1 MYEEMCI
8 LDIFS
13 QKAVPCAL
21 SCVRILA
28 VSLLQPVLRWWTEMA
43 DALVVMEGVEKSF
56 PGVHALSNCRYDL
69 FPGEVHALVGENGA
83 GKSTLMKILAG
94 VYQRDAG
101 RILYKGREVHIP
113 NPRAAQHLGIIII
126 HQELNL
132 MPHLTAAQNIFIGRE
147 PRQAVKLLVD
157 EKRMNELARELF
169 DKLHLDLD
177 PRTKVMDL
185 AVARQQMV
193 EIAKALSFNA
203 EVLIMDEPTASLNI
217 AEIEELF
224 RIIRQLRD
232 RGVGV
237 AYISHRLE
245 ELKQISDRIT
255 VMRDGNYVDT
265 VRTADAQIG
274 QIISM
279 MVGRT
284 IYETSRNLKDTS
296 GHEVVLRVDH
306 LQQGRT
312 IKDVS
317 FEARAGEILGF
328 AGLMGAGRTEV
339 ARAVFGAD
347 PVQTGEIRV
356 RGKRVHIRR
365 PSDAVRHGIG
375 YLSEDR
381 KRFGLALG
389 MDVEANLVMATM
401 KRFLGWLG
409 IIRRGETRSTAEK
422 FVSLLSIKTPK
433 LSQMTKFLSGGNQ
446 QKVVVGKWLVRD
458 SSILFFDEPTRG
470 IDVGAKSEI
479 YKLLND
485 LAEQGKAV
493 IMISSELPEII
504 RMSHR
509 IVVMCEGRITGE
521 LTAAEATQE
530 KVMHLATQRETVLK
544 TERIAAA
551 GKGA

>member
-1 MYEEMCI
+1 MAEQI
-8 LDIFS
+8 
-13 QKAVPCAL
+13 
-21 SCVRILA
+21 
-28 VSLLQPVLRWWTEMA
+28 VL
-43 DALVVMEGVEKSF
+43 MEGIEKTF

-69 FPGEVHALVGENGA
+69 TSGEVHALVGENGA

-94 VYQRDAG
+94 VYQKDAG
-101 RILYKGREVHIP
+101 RILYKGREVDIP
-113 NPRAAQHLGIIII
+113 NPRAAQHLGISII

-132 MPHLTAAQNIFIGRE
+132 MQHLTAAQNIFIGRE
-147 PRQAVKLLVD
+147 PHQAFRVLLD
-157 EKRMNELARELF
+157 EKGMNDKTRELF
-169 DKLHLDLD
+169 QMLHLDVD

-185 AVARQQMV
+185 TVAKQQMV

-203 EVLIMDEPTASLNI
+203 EVLIMDEPTAALNI

-224 RIIRQLRD
+224 RIIRHLRD

-265 VRTADAQIG
+265 RHTAQVEIG
-274 QIISM
+274 EIISM

-296 GHEVVLRVDH
+296 GHEVLLKVAH

-317 FEARAGEILGF
+317 FEARRGEILGF

-347 PVQTGEIRV
+347 PVEAGEISVQGRRV
-356 RGKRVHIRR
+356 RIRR

-389 MDVEANLVMATM
+389 MDVEANIVMATM
-401 KRFLGWLG
+401 TRFLGWLG

-422 FVSLLSIKTPK
+422 FVSLLSIKTPS
-433 LSQMTKFLSGGNQ
+433 LGQITKFLSGGNQ

-458 SSILFFDEPTRG
+458 CDILFFDEPTRG

-530 KVMHLATQRETVLK
+530 KIMHLATQRESVVRM
-544 TERIAAA
+544 ERIAAA

>member
-1 MYEEMCI
+1 MHDPGW
-8 LDIFS
+8 LT
-13 QKAVPCAL
+13 Q
-21 SCVRILA
+21 
-28 VSLLQPVLRWWTEMA
+28 MA
-43 DALVVMEGVEKSF
+43 EPIIVMEGIEKTF
-56 PGVHALSNCRYDL
+56 PGVHALSNCRFDL

-94 VYQRDAG
+94 VYQKDAG
-101 RILYKGREVHIP
+101 RVTYKGKDVHIP
-113 NPRAAQHLGIIII
+113 NPRAAQHLGISII

-132 MPHLTAAQNIFIGRE
+132 MQHLTAAQNIYIGRE
-147 PRQAVKLLVD
+147 PHQAVRLLLD
-157 EKRMNELARELF
+157 EKRMNELTRELF
-169 DKLHLDLD
+169 DMLHMDLD

-185 AVARQQMV
+185 AVAKQQMV

-203 EVLIMDEPTASLNI
+203 EVLIMDEPTAALNI

-265 VRTADAQIG
+265 RRTTEVEIG
-274 QIISM
+274 EIISM

-296 GHEVVLRVDH
+296 GHEVVLKVAH

-347 PVQTGEIRV
+347 PVQAGEISVQGR
-356 RGKRVHIRR
+356 RVHIRR

-389 MDVEANLVMATM
+389 MDVEANIVMATM

-409 IIRRGETRSTAEK
+409 IIRRGETRATAEK
-422 FVSLLSIKTPK
+422 FVSLLSIKTPG
-433 LSQMTKFLSGGNQ
+433 LTQLTKFLSGGNQ

-458 SSILFFDEPTRG
+458 CNILFFDEPTRG

-530 KVMHLATQRETVLK
+530 KIMHLATRRESVVK
-544 TERIAAA
+544 TESMAAA